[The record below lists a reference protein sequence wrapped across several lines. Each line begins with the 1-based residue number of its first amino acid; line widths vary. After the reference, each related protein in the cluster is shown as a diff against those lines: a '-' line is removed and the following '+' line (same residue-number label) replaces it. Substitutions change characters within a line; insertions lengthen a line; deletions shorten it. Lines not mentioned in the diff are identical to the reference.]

1 MINNMIAVLS
11 DDSVYYTKTEST
23 VNVTTVELIARRVR
37 LGLQEY
43 EDLLG
48 GRDSERRDNSRPRL
62 ARARQAYSLR
72 LMVATMSF

>member
-11 DDSVYYTKTEST
+11 DDSEYYAKTEST
-23 VNVTTVELIARRVR
+23 VNVNNGGADCEARR

-48 GRDSERRDNSRPRL
+48 GRDSERRDNSRLRL
-62 ARARQAYSLR
+62 TRARQAYSLR
-72 LMVATMSF
+72 LMVATISL